1 MEIIRFMLILLRFF
15 PKSKIIHRSMINKK
29 HFLLA
34 AFLLLHFALYAQ
46 KKNDCYL
53 FVNAVNSSESGFSD
67 FIPGVEP
74 ENGIHNIDTALLNV
88 YEQLSFS
95 FGWVSKSEHQISTV
109 KPGLQFTEWHMLLSN
124 KKIGS
129 NGTPWEEAKG
139 KFEEYFK
146 GFCTTIQTSCMS
158 QMKMTDVFHAEG
170 YADDNGNEKFTSFI
184 YHPLVELPASA
195 TPAEIENL
203 LKGSPY
209 LKFSFNKAFIGT
221 LYYINLDFY
230 GAAYE

>member
-1 MEIIRFMLILLRFF
+1 
-15 PKSKIIHRSMINKK
+15 MINKN

-34 AFLLLHFALYAQ
+34 VFLLLHLALHAQ

-53 FVNAVNSSESGFSD
+53 FVDAINSSANGFPN
-67 FIPGVEP
+67 FISGVES
-74 ENGIHNIDTALLNV
+74 ENGIYNIDTALLNV

-95 FGWVSKSEHQISTV
+95 FGWVSKSENEISAV
-109 KPGLQFTEWHMLLSN
+109 RSGLKFTEWHMLLSN

-129 NGTPWEEAKG
+129 NGTPWEDAKG

-158 QMKMTDVFHAEG
+158 QMKMTAVFHAEG
-170 YADDNGNEKFTSFI
+170 YSDDNGNEKFTCYI
-184 YHPLVELPASA
+184 HHPLVDLSAAA
-195 TPAEIENL
+195 TPVEIENL

-209 LKFSFNKAFIGT
+209 LKLSFNKAFIGA
-221 LYYINLDFY
+221 LYYVNLDFY